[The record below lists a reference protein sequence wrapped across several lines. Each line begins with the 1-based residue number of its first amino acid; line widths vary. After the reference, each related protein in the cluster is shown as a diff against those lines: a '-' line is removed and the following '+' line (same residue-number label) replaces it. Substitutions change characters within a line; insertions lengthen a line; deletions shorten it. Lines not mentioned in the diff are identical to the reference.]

1 MLSLVLAAIVAAAP
15 TPTPAPGKAAR
26 PTRPQPAAAP
36 DAPIKL
42 AAPQL
47 SALNLDAR
55 AATFYNEH
63 VAAALSSQGFRVT
76 TAKEI
81 EELVG
86 LERRRQ
92 LAGCD
97 ESTACLSELANALG
111 VDAIISGEIG
121 KLPGGKYQLLL
132 KINSA
137 RDGRQLSSY
146 GARVN
151 GEEAVL
157 DEIGKAARAMAP
169 EVALAFGRTL
179 RPVVR
184 ERVATARDFAW
195 LPAGAGVV
203 VAGAGAFCMYQASV
217 HYQQLVSP
225 SQPMTLAEGDA
236 IRRSG
241 IAYQGAGLA
250 ALGVGGAAL
259 LAAGGMFLLGG
270 GGGGGDATPPPAA
283 PSATLLPGGGVGVGV
298 AGVFP

>member
-1 MLSLVLAAIVAAAP
+1 MLSLILAAIVAAAP
-15 TPTPAPGKAAR
+15 TPAPAPGKTAK
-26 PTRPQPAAAP
+26 PAAAARP

-97 ESTACLSELANALG
+97 ESACLSELANALG
-111 VDAIISGEIG
+111 VDAVISGEIG
-121 KLPGGKYQLLL
+121 KLSGGKYQLLL

-146 GARVN
+146 GARVS

-179 RPVVR
+179 KPVVR
-184 ERVATARDFAW
+184 ERAATARDFAW

-270 GGGGGDATPPPAA
+270 GGDGGAAPPPAA